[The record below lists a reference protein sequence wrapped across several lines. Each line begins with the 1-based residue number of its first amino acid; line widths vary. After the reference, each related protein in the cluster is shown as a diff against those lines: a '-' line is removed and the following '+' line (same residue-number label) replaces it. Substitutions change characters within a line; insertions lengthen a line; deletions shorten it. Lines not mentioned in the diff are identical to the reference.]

1 MATPIKNTKPQTF
14 IVDTDLG
21 PQIQMI
27 LAKSR
32 MASTG
37 PKYKSISDFVNQAIR
52 NQLIREGK

>member
-32 MASTG
+32 MASNG
-37 PKYKSISDFVNQAIR
+37 QKYKSISDFVNQAIR
-52 NQLIREGK
+52 NQLIREAK

>member
-1 MATPIKNTKPQTF
+1 MTTPIKNTKAQTF

-32 MASTG
+32 MASKEQ
-37 PKYKSISDFVNQAIR
+37 KYKSISDFVNQAIR
-52 NQLIREGK
+52 NQLMKEAK